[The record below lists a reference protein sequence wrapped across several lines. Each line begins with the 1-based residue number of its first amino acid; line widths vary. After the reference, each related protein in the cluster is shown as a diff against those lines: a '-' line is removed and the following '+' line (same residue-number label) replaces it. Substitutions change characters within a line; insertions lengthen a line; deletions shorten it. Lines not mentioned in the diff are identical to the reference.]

1 MSKKCLKCGCIISD
15 DAVTGYCYNCSKITP
30 PVPNNESHIK
40 KDYGY
45 LREEKVLVVIANIII
60 FASVIACML
69 LLYLMSERVID
80 KFYGFTFMIATVLYS
95 IISWAVLLC
104 IAKASKNIREIRNK

>member
-15 DAVTGYCYNCSKITP
+15 DVITGYCFNCSRTTTP
-30 PVPNNESHIK
+30 ISNNGSQSSDDETYIK
-40 KDYGY
+40 
-45 LREEKVLVVIANIII
+45 EEKVLIVIANITI

-69 LLYLMSERVID
+69 FLYLISEREID
-80 KFYGFTFMIATVLYS
+80 KFYGFALIMATVLYS